1 MDQKERD
8 KKAAIWVEQLAKEN
22 PEVPLYM
29 LQTMVD
35 TYLLSP
41 TETERIIY
49 SHMERNKNVVS

>member
-8 KKAAIWVEQLAKEN
+8 KKAAIWVEQLSKEN

-35 TYLLSP
+35 TYLLCP
-41 TETERIIY
+41 QETERIIY
-49 SHMERNKNVVS
+49 KHVESNKNVVN

>member
-8 KKAAIWVEQLAKEN
+8 KKAASWVEQLAKEN

-41 TETERIIY
+41 IETERIIY
-49 SHMERNKNVVS
+49 SHNERNKNVVS